1 MLRVMLVD
9 DEPYTLEGLSVLI
22 DWKEYDCQIVKKAAN
37 GREAYDYLKENDVDL
52 IFADIKMPVMTGI
65 ELLQAVREEEISGAF
80 FVIISGYNDFHY
92 AQEALRYDALE
103 YLLKPVGADGLISV
117 IDKVKNKRRSADG
130 GEGATF
136 DVKKAYLTQNIM
148 LLLSGRYKDKNIDYV
163 KKSLHRY
170 GDGDFRFVNICF
182 GDIDTLEEQSDEE
195 ILTIKNRLYEK
206 LKAALGDNCD
216 RLFAD
221 IPGYTD
227 EFELSFIYS
236 DDLGSEYDSDVNKY
250 MERLV
255 KVVDEPQ
262 SGGRVVFLVGKR
274 VDELTRLSRSYS
286 SAATLRPY
294 RSFEAKRNI
303 YIYEDDVQSTDV
315 SVLLCKEELDGLIS
329 GVELGDTDRINKS
342 VDELFDKITDSEGIS
357 DRALSINTNYLL
369 FRLLHLAIE
378 LDESIN
384 QEEVMLYISNNALIR
399 GTDRGSSLHLKQ
411 FGYEYAEYLSSLR
424 KNASKGILH
433 EIEKELAVNYAQNIT
448 LRDLASKYYVNSSY
462 LGQLF
467 KKRYGISFKDYLSNI
482 RIDEAASLLLKTDK
496 RITEIAEEVGYH
508 DTDYFINRF
517 IAIKGCTPSK
527 YRKNELGTNS

>member
-22 DWKEYDCQIVKKAAN
+22 DWKEYDCQIVRKATN
-37 GREAYDYLKENDVDL
+37 GREAYDYLKENTVDL
-52 IFADIKMPVMTGI
+52 VFADIKMPVMTGI
-65 ELLQAVREEEISGAF
+65 ELLQAVREEEISKAF

-103 YLLKPVGADGLISV
+103 YLLKPVGAEGLISV
-117 IDKVKNKRRSADG
+117 IDKVKNKRRSADDN
-130 GEGATF
+130 ESVTF

-163 KKSLHRY
+163 KKNLHRY
-170 GDGDFRFVNICF
+170 GDGDFRFINICF

-195 ILTIKNRLYEK
+195 ILTIKNRLYER
-206 LKAALGDNCD
+206 LKSALGDNCD

-236 DDLGSEYDSDVNKY
+236 DDLGSEYDSDVIKY
-250 MERLV
+250 LDRLHKTV
-255 KVVDEPQ
+255 EDTA
-262 SGGRVVFLVGKR
+262 GRVVFLVGKR
-274 VDELTRLSRSYS
+274 VEELSRLSRSYS

-303 YIYEDDVQSTDV
+303 YIYEEDVQGSDV
-315 SVLLCKEELDGLIS
+315 SVLLCKDELDGLIS
-329 GVELGDTDRINKS
+329 GIELGDTDRINKS

-357 DRALSINTNYLL
+357 DKALSINTNYLL
-369 FRLLHLAIE
+369 FRLLHLAVE

-384 QEEVMLYISNNALIR
+384 QEEVMLYISDNALIN

-411 FGYEYAEYLSSLR
+411 FGYEYAEYLTSLR
-424 KNASKGILH
+424 KNASKGILY

-448 LRDLASKYYVNSSY
+448 LRDLAGKYYVNSSY

-467 KKRYGISFKDYLSNI
+467 KKRYGVSFKDYLSGI

-496 RITEIAEEVGYH
+496 KITEIAEEVGYH